1 MKALS
6 TTLPLTLAFGG
17 VVALLAMVLPLE
29 PEARTAALV
38 GALLAALCG
47 GLSMVIK
54 MLLTGPGLTETG
66 AVKALIVAQGSSFML
81 RLLAVMTG
89 ALAIRKLDL
98 SVVAFVIPF
107 FVVSLAQQALET
119 RTLLASATR
128 AKSSEVIS

>member
-1 MKALS
+1 MKTLS

-17 VVALLAMVLPLE
+17 VVALGAMALPLE
-29 PEARTAALV
+29 PQARTAALV
-38 GALLAALCG
+38 GALLAALFG

-54 MLLTGPGLTETG
+54 TLLTGPGLTERG

-81 RLLAVMTG
+81 RLLAVLTG

-107 FVVSLAQQALET
+107 FIVSLAQQALET
-119 RTLLASATR
+119 RTMLASTTR
-128 AKSSEVIS
+128 AKSPEVIS

>member
-38 GALLAALCG
+38 GAILASLFG
-47 GLSMVIK
+47 GLSLVIK
-54 MLLTGPGLTETG
+54 LLLTGPGLTEAG
-66 AVKALIVAQGSSFML
+66 AVKALIIAQGSSFML

-89 ALAIRKLDL
+89 ALAIRKLEL
-98 SVVAFVIPF
+98 SVVAFVISF

-119 RTLLASATR
+119 RSLLANTLR
-128 AKSSEVIS
+128 AKSPEVVS